1 MTAATGTSWAEHALG
16 ALQEAGHRRGGAR
29 TAVVEA
35 LARHNC
41 AVTALEL
48 DDELRRRR
56 PPVGRASVYRA
67 LEQLEQLGLVQRIEV
82 CRGTAGYERIDPDGH
97 HHHHAICRACGRMVP
112 FEDPSLERAIG
123 ELSKSLSFDVTEHDV
138 VLRGHCERCARPS

>member
-1 MTAATGTSWAEHALG
+1 MTKTAESWTEHAF
-16 ALQEAGHRRGGAR
+16 ATMAEAGLRKGGAR

-35 LARHNC
+35 LAGHEC
-41 AVTALEL
+41 AVTALDL

-56 PPVGRASVYRA
+56 PAVGRASVYRA

-82 CRGTAGYERIDPDGH
+82 CRGTAGYERVDPGGH
-97 HHHHAICRACGRMVP
+97 HHHHAICGECGRMVP

-123 ELSKSLSFDVTEHDV
+123 AVSKSVNFEVTQHDV
-138 VLRGHCERCARPS
+138 VLRGRCERCAR